1 MNVFKKVIQ
10 TIIIVAIIALLVVV
24 LVLSCVPKQ
33 KKSDVELVKL
43 ADIHIP
49 EKLDQ
54 DNLFGLFFFDENGVP
69 TPVKDGVDKV
79 CYDKN
84 KPTIIFI
91 HGMQMNY
98 GYHRYDPIAN
108 ADGIVKAG
116 YNFGVFF
123 WSQLADCGMPGVG
136 KKKIWGRTSG
146 NFFYADENDNRVEE
160 ADDVLKYATSEV
172 FVAYYLDFMEK
183 AGCDGSSVTITGHS
197 LGANTLFAVTSYM
210 TTLYKEGLI
219 TKEFLPDRF
228 TYLDAYMDA
237 LVDKDTYVPWL
248 KHTIGE
254 EGVIGLAKEA
264 VAAARELGIATEYV
278 KSCQLVSFLSDTLIY
293 GGVEG
298 TSKSLFDKMLYLDF
312 SCAFAAKA
320 NFLNMFGDEHC
331 ASMNYALRSVGEI
344 TPKDVSDPN
353 GEALAFNLNTPISY
367 SYARNGAIYRME
379 TNKTEFN
386 FDDDVF
392 YSENISCAKIA
403 GFAFND
409 ANDNGINDDRVKN
422 RVGGVTVKLYDEG
435 GNFVAETKTSEG
447 GYYEFNLKQTD
458 VGKSFT
464 VRAELDGGKFGK
476 TSDGGYMNNGV
487 NAQGVSAKLRINS
500 AIDLKIVNIGIN
512 K

>member
-1 MNVFKKVIQ
+1 MGEITMNGFKKVFQ
-10 TIIIVAIIALLVVV
+10 TIIIVAVIALLAAV
-24 LVLSCVPKQ
+24 LLTACGQ
-33 KKSDVELVKL
+33 KSKSDVELVKL
-43 ADIHIP
+43 SDVHIP
-49 EKLDQ
+49 EKLDD

-69 TPVKDGVDKV
+69 TPVKNGVDKV

-91 HGMQMNY
+91 HGMQMDY

-123 WSQLADCGMPGVG
+123 WSQLADCGLPGLG

-146 NFFYADENDNRVEE
+146 SFFYADERDKRVEE
-160 ADDVLKYATSEV
+160 TEDVLNYATSEV

-183 AGCDGSSVTITGHS
+183 AGCDSSSITITGHS

-237 LVDKDTYVPWL
+237 LEDEKTYVPWL
-248 KHTIGE
+248 GRTIGE

-264 VAAARELGIATEYV
+264 VAAARELGISTEYV
-278 KSCQLVSFLSDTLIY
+278 KSCDFVSFLSDSPMY
-293 GGVEG
+293 GGKEG

-312 SCAFAAKA
+312 NTAFTT
-320 NFLNMFGDEHC
+320 FSGEHC
-331 ASMNYALRSVGEI
+331 ASMNYILRSVGEI
-344 TPKDVSDPN
+344 TVRDASDPT
-353 GEALAFNLNTPISY
+353 GEALAFNLNTPVSY

-379 TNKTEFN
+379 ANKTEFD

-392 YSENISCAKIA
+392 YSENVNCAKIA

-409 ANDNGINDDRVKN
+409 ANDNGVNDDRVKN
-422 RVGGVTVKLYDEG
+422 RVGGVTVKLYDEN
-435 GNFVAETKTSEG
+435 GNFVAETKTSDG
-447 GYYEFNLKQTD
+447 GYYEFNLKETD

-464 VRAELDGGKFGK
+464 VRAELSDGRFGK
-476 TSDGGYMNNGV
+476 TGDGGYMSNGV
-487 NAQGVSAKLRINS
+487 DAHGVSAKLRINS
-500 AIDLKIVNIGIN
+500 VVDLKIVNIGIN

>member
-10 TIIIVAIIALLVVV
+10 TIIIVAIIALLVVG
-24 LVLSCVPKQ
+24 LVTACVPK
-33 KKSDVELVKL
+33 KKVELVKL
-43 ADIHIP
+43 ADIEIP

-54 DNLFGLFFFDENGVP
+54 DKLFGLFFFDENGVP
-69 TPVKDGVDKV
+69 SPVKNGVENV

-91 HGMQMNY
+91 HGMQMGY
-98 GYHRYDPIAN
+98 GYKRYDPIAN

-116 YNFGVFF
+116 YNFGVFL
-123 WSQLADCGMPGVG
+123 WSQLADCNLPGIG
-136 KKKIWGRTSG
+136 KQKIWGRTSG
-146 NFFYADENDNRVEE
+146 SFFYADENGNRVEE
-160 ADDVLKYATSEV
+160 AEDVLKYATSEV

-237 LVDKDTYVPWL
+237 LEDKDTYVPWL
-248 KHTIGE
+248 QHTIGE

-264 VAAARELGIATEYV
+264 VTAARELGISTEYI
-278 KSCQLVSFLSDTLIY
+278 KSCEFISFLSDLPIY
-293 GGVEG
+293 GGEEG

-312 SCAFAAKA
+312 NTEFTT
-320 NFLNMFGDEHC
+320 FEGEHV
-331 ASMNYALRSVGEI
+331 ASMNYALRSVGKI
-344 TPKDVSDPN
+344 TVKDASDPN

-379 TNKTEFN
+379 TNKTEFD
-386 FDDDVF
+386 FEDDVF
-392 YSENISCAKIA
+392 YSENITCAKIA

-409 ANDNGINDDRVKN
+409 ANNNGINDDRVKN
-422 RVGGVTVKLYDEG
+422 RVGGVTVKLYDED
-435 GNFVAETKTSEG
+435 GNVVAETKTSDG
-447 GYYEFNLKQTD
+447 GYYEFNLKDTD
-458 VGKSFT
+458 VDKTFT
-464 VRAELDGGKFGK
+464 VKAELTDGKFGK

-487 NAQGVSAKLRINS
+487 DASGVSEKLRINS
-500 AIDLKIVNIGIN
+500 AFDLKIVNIGIN

>member
-24 LVLSCVPKQ
+24 LVTACVPNQ

-43 ADIHIP
+43 ADIEIP
-49 EKLDQ
+49 AKLDQ

-136 KKKIWGRTSG
+136 KKKIWGRTCG

-160 ADDVLKYATSEV
+160 AEDVLKYATSEV

-237 LVDKDTYVPWL
+237 LVDEETYVPWL
-248 KHTIGE
+248 HRTIGE

-264 VAAARELGIATEYV
+264 VTAAREIGIATEYV
-278 KSCQLVSFLSDTLIY
+278 KSCQLISFLSDLPIY

-312 SCAFAAKA
+312 NTDFTT
-320 NFLNMFGDEHC
+320 FEGEHC
-331 ASMNYALRSVGEI
+331 ASMNYILRSVGEI
-344 TPKDVSDPN
+344 TVKDASDPN
-353 GEALAFNLNTPISY
+353 GSALAFNLNTPISY
-367 SYARNGAIYRME
+367 SYARNGVIYRME
-379 TNKTEFN
+379 SNKTEFD
-386 FDDDVF
+386 FFDDVF

-409 ANDNGINDDRVKN
+409 ANDNGVNDDRVKN

-435 GNFVAETKTSEG
+435 GNFIAETTTTDG
-447 GYYEFNLKQTD
+447 GYYEFNLKASD

-464 VRAELDGGKFGK
+464 VRAELKSGKFGK
-476 TSDGGYMNNGV
+476 IGSGGYMSNGV

-500 AIDLKIVNIGIN
+500 AVDLKIVNIGIN